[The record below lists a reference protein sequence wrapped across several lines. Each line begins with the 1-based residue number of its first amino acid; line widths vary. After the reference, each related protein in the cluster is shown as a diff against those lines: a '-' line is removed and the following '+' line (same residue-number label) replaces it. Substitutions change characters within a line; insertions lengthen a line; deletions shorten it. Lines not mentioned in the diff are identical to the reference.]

1 LSRWSAGHSM
11 PYLTPR
17 QDCGMTESACFACS
31 PISERPAR
39 DSPLNWSRARALCAR
54 HKSALVLEDGES
66 VQGVLAR
73 AAPHDFPLEGSM
85 LSWIY
90 NPAFIGRVAG
100 TRAWLDFAAG
110 GMAALE
116 DRFSAETYFEFVA
129 FENPQATT
137 LLYDVRLA
145 TAGGASVSS
154 MSDAIRLATD
164 PPKGSRSSQAH
175 RQLSL
180 TGFERLVQVWNFE
193 TRLARCRSR
202 AGRLWPESFD
212 ELEAWIEEGNVS
224 SGGQIEAG
232 TDIPFFG
239 ALNGCAARRFV
250 VLP

>member
-1 LSRWSAGHSM
+1 
-11 PYLTPR
+11 
-17 QDCGMTESACFACS
+17 MTESACFACD
-31 PISERPAR
+31 PVSERPAR
-39 DSPLNWSRARALCAR
+39 DSPLNWSRARALCTR
-54 HKSALVLEDGES
+54 HKSALILEDGQS
-66 VQGVLAR
+66 VQEVLAR
-73 AAPHDFPLEGSM
+73 AAPRDFPLVGSM
-85 LSWIY
+85 LAWIY
-90 NPAFIGRVAG
+90 NPAFVGRVPG

-116 DRFSAETYFEFVA
+116 DRFAAETYFEFVA

-137 LLYDVRLA
+137 LLYAVRLA

-154 MSDAIRLATD
+154 MSDMTRLATD
-164 PPKGSRSSQAH
+164 PPKDSRSSQAH

-180 TGFERLVQVWNFE
+180 AGLERLVQVWNFE

-232 TDIPFFG
+232 TDIRFFG
-239 ALNGCAARRFV
+239 ALIGCAARRFV
-250 VLP
+250 VPP